1 MLNYICF
8 ALGVRSKKNFP
19 VALAFVCISGLLCIL
34 GFAFL
39 YFGFTLY
46 FGLIFI
52 RILGCGFF
60 FFRVVWIFLQVLG
73 GLLGWSAFEAGFG
86 V

>member
-8 ALGVRSKKNFP
+8 ALGVRSKFFFP

-34 GFAFL
+34 GL
-39 YFGFTLY
+39 LSCIL
-46 FGLIFI
+46 GLIFI

-60 FFRVVWIFLQVLG
+60 FFRVVRIFWRVLG
-73 GLLGWSAFEAGFG
+73 VLLGWSAFEAGFG

>member
-1 MLNYICF
+1 MFCFRCKKQIFFPCSSGFCLYFRF
-8 ALGVRSKKNFP
+8 ALYF
-19 VALAFVCISGLLCIL
+19 

-60 FFRVVWIFLQVLG
+60 FFRVVRIFLRVLG
-73 GLLGWSAFEAGFG
+73 GLLDWSAFEAGFG